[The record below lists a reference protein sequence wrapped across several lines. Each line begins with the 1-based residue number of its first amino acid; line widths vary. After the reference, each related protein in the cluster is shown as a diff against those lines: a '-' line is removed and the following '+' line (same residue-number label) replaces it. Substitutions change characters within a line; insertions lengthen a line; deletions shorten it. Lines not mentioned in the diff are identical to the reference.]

1 MSQLY
6 FPVLMAQLMAVLMP
20 LMAQEGAI
28 VQITHC
34 FILKYIKHVTKGN
47 ISVKARDK
55 KWTFP

>member
-34 FILKYIKHVTKGN
+34 FILKYIKNVTKCN

-55 KWTFP
+55 KLTFP